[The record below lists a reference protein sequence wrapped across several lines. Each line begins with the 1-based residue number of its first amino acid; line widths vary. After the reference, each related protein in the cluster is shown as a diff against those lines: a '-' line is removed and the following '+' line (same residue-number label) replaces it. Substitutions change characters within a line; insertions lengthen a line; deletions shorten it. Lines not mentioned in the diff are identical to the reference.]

1 MTIDYSEMMDAVK
14 NLVVPLDFKRMI
26 PLAELDAYLS
36 FKAKNSLI
44 SFSQNDHSSR
54 SLAEL
59 RPNKIFYKDIF
70 KRAKDLIASKGIRM
84 RPELILKMGN
94 IPDEIEKLF

>member
-1 MTIDYSEMMDAVK
+1 MMDAVK

-36 FKAKNSLI
+36 VSAKNSLI

-54 SLAEL
+54 SLVEL
-59 RPNKIFYKDIF
+59 HPNNVNYKDIF
-70 KRAKDLIASKGIRM
+70 KRAMDLIVSKAIRM
-84 RPELILKMGN
+84 W
-94 IPDEIEKLF
+94 PDVI